1 MLSIVDIKKE
11 LGENIYLYPLT
22 PSSIRGCSLDL
33 RASEFGW
40 SLKTNSRLKID
51 QGCLILNSN
60 DTALIYTKE
69 SIYVSNRIGG
79 TYHSKVGLVSSGLG
93 HIGTTLD
100 PKFFGQSLIAI
111 HNHSEKD
118 YKLEIGS
125 EFVTIVFYYLA
136 TAL

>member
-1 MLSIVDIKKE
+1 MAHLLKLQFRHFTQQLPNLRFNTIIKAILYNKIIRRYNNVKYCRYKKE

-79 TYHSKVGLVSSGLG
+79 TYHSKVGLVSS
-93 HIGTTLD
+93 
-100 PKFFGQSLIAI
+100 
-111 HNHSEKD
+111 
-118 YKLEIGS
+118 
-125 EFVTIVFYYLA
+125 
-136 TAL
+136 AL